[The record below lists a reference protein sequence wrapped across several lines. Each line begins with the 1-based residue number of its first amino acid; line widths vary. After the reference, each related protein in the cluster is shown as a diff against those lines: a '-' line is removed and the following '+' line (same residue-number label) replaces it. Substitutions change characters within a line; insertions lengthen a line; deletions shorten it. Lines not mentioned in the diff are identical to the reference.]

1 MEFQIQEADR
11 GRRGDRGAQPGQ
23 VPQGAAAAGG
33 GGGADA
39 DRGEPHGE
47 AQARAGRL
55 YDGEWLWRAKGHGM
69 ATALWVNWRQQEIQA
84 WKQTRESP

>member
-1 MEFQIQEADR
+1 MEFQVQEADR
-11 GRRGDRGAQPGQ
+11 GRRGDCGAQPGQ

-47 AQARAGRL
+47 AEARAGRL
-55 YDGEWLWRAKGHGM
+55 YDGEWLWRAKGRTWHGNSTLGKL
-69 ATALWVNWRQQEIQA
+69 AS
-84 WKQTRESP
+84 TRNSGLETDT